1 MARWKSISGL
11 AATATFL
18 TSTAVFADVTA
29 EGVWSDYK
37 AYMESFG
44 YTVQTGS
51 EDMSGGTLTI
61 SDMNF
66 SMDLGKDI
74 DGAVSM
80 SMGSMSLTEQGDGT
94 VAITFPPSFDI
105 GVRAD
110 GGSEDMNLVMSVAHT
125 DMVII
130 ASGDDSETAYDFSA
144 PTMTMTVDGIE
155 VDGEKINM
163 NLDAALTG
171 YNGRYLVVDGAPTQ
185 ISGDV
190 ATDTMEMN
198 ISVKEPREGVD
209 VDFGLA
215 ASALAGTFAMSVPE
229 VIDQEN
235 MAANLDA
242 GMAFDFDYSLGA
254 MTFNL
259 DGTGDGESFA
269 ANGRVDGAEIAFV
282 MNEDGLG
289 LSEVVKG
296 LDIAVSGSE
305 IPFPELTLKAAEYG
319 LNFLMP
325 VTKSDTPD
333 DFEMGVRLIGVE
345 VTDTLWNMIDP
356 AIVLPRDPATLVID
370 MAGKAN
376 WFFDIMNPE
385 EASKMDGGEIPG
397 ELHALSLKD
406 LQLSVAGADLTGN
419 GDFTFDNNDLR
430 TFDGVPRP
438 EGSIDLKLVGANG
451 LLDKLVQMGLIP
463 DDQAMGARMMM
474 GLFAIPGD
482 GEDTLNSK
490 IEVNDQGHVLANGQ
504 RLK

>member
-1 MARWKSISGL
+1 MAQWKSISGL
-11 AATATFL
+11 AATATLL

-29 EGVWSDYK
+29 AGVWNDYK
-37 AYMESFG
+37 TYMEGFG

-51 EDMSGGTLTI
+51 EDMSGDTLTI
-61 SDMNF
+61 NDMNF

-74 DGAVSM
+74 DGTVSM

-94 VAITFPPSFDI
+94 VAITFPPNFDI
-105 GVRAD
+105 AVRAD
-110 GGSEDMNLVMSVAHT
+110 GGNEDMNLVMSVAHSG
-125 DMVII
+125 MVIV

-144 PTMTMTVDGIE
+144 PTMTMTMDGIE
-155 VDGEKINM
+155 VEGEKIDVDLN
-163 NLDAALTG
+163 AALTG
-171 YNGRYLVVDGAPTQ
+171 YSGRYLVVDGAPTQ
-185 ISGDV
+185 ISGDLT
-190 ATDTMEMN
+190 TDTMELS
-198 ISVKEPREGVD
+198 IRVKEPREGVD
-209 VDFGLA
+209 VDFDLA
-215 ASALAGTFAMSVPE
+215 AAALAGTFAMSVPE
-229 VIDQEN
+229 VFDQEN

-254 MTFNL
+254 ITFNL
-259 DGTGDGESFA
+259 DGTGDGDSFA
-269 ANGRVDGAEIAFV
+269 ANGRVGGAEVAFE
-282 MNEDGLG
+282 MNQDGMG
-289 LSEVVKG
+289 LSELVKDI
-296 LDIAVSGSE
+296 DIAISGSE

-325 VTKSDTPD
+325 ITKSDTPD
-333 DFEMGVRLIGVE
+333 DFEMGVRLVGIE

-356 AIVLPRDPATLVID
+356 ATVLPRDPATLVID
-370 MAGKAN
+370 TAGKAN
-376 WFFDIMNPE
+376 WFFNIMNPE
-385 EASKMDGGEIPG
+385 EAGMMDGGEIPG
-397 ELHALSLKD
+397 ELHALTLND
-406 LQLSVAGADLTGN
+406 LQVSVAGADLTGN
-419 GDFTFDNNDLR
+419 GGFTFDNDDLQ

-474 GLFAIPGD
+474 GLFAVPGD